1 MDRRWLPLNALRA
14 FEVVGKHLSI
24 TAAANSLFVSQSA
37 VSRHVLTLED
47 VLGVKLFERKHQHLE
62 LTEAGLALLPVIT
75 KSFDRMEHVLKDIIK
90 DGAAPRQVLRLQ
102 MPPSFA
108 HHLVV
113 PILRDFHSAYPDIML
128 EISSPYNVGM
138 PSFNGDVAVMYSKPE
153 VNDLIA
159 DLLWNVRLTP
169 LCHPTLVQ
177 GLVAGDLAGFIAANK
192 LIHVK
197 FEKQPRHRLWE
208 RFVRQAELS
217 NIAVDRGLVFDT
229 ANLAAQYAKSGEGV
243 ALLDPFL
250 FQEELSNGTLV
261 QPFDTWVDD
270 GYGYYL
276 LSHSDDLINDAI
288 ATFRSWMIHRFSK
301 GLIASV
307 APPTNKDR
315 LRSLEK

>member
-37 VSRHVLTLED
+37 VSRHVLTLEG

-62 LTEAGLALLPVIT
+62 LTEAGRALLPVVT
-75 KSFDRMEHVLKDIIK
+75 KSFDRLEHVLKDIIK

-108 HHLVV
+108 QNLAV
-113 PILRDFHSAYPDIML
+113 PILRDFHRACPEIML
-128 EISSPYNVGM
+128 EVSSPYHVGTS
-138 PSFNGDVAVMYSKPE
+138 SFNGDVAVVYSKPE

-169 LCHPTLVQ
+169 LCHPDLARD
-177 GLVAGDLAGFIAANK
+177 LMPGDLAGFITANEI
-192 LIHVK
+192 IHVN
-197 FEKQPRHRLWE
+197 FESQSRHRLWE

-243 ALLDPFL
+243 ALLDPLL
-250 FQEELSNGTLV
+250 FQDELSSGALV
-261 QPFDTWVDD
+261 QPFDIWLDD

-276 LSHSDDLINDAI
+276 LSHSDDLVNEAI
-288 ATFRSWMIHRFSK
+288 AMFRSWMILRFSNN
-301 GLIASV
+301 V
-307 APPTNKDR
+307 
-315 LRSLEK
+315 RSTSQQDIII

>member
-37 VSRHVLTLED
+37 VSRHVLTLEG

-62 LTEAGLALLPVIT
+62 LTEAGRALLPVVT
-75 KSFDRMEHVLKDIIK
+75 KSFDRLEHVLKDIIK

-108 HHLVV
+108 HHLAV
-113 PILRDFHSAYPDIML
+113 PILRDFHSACPEIML
-128 EISSPYNVGM
+128 EVSSPYNVGM
-138 PSFNGDVAVMYSKPE
+138 PSFDGDVAVVYSKPE

-169 LCHPTLVQ
+169 LCHPDLVRD
-177 GLVAGDLAGFIAANK
+177 LTPGDLAGFIAANEI
-192 LIHVK
+192 IHVK
-197 FEKQPRHRLWE
+197 FENQSRHRLWE

-243 ALLDPFL
+243 ALLDPLL
-250 FQEELSNGTLV
+250 FQDELSSGALV
-261 QPFDTWVDD
+261 QPFDTWLDD

-276 LSHSDDLINDAI
+276 LSHSDDLVNEAI
-288 ATFRSWMIHRFSK
+288 AMFRSWMIRRFSNSARPS
-301 GLIASV
+301 IEQDA
-307 APPTNKDR
+307 AI
-315 LRSLEK
+315 